1 MELSTRRFADVVVAE
16 PAGRIDFTNAED
28 FKSALWQ
35 ALTQNQGERG
45 PVVIDFSRVDYISSV
60 GLRVLMLA
68 AKEMNGG
75 RRKITIAAPSPVV
88 REIIEI
94 SRFHLILTVFAS
106 VREALEKSIPLLQ
119 RADVT
124 FLRKAACVS
133 CHLNNTIPPH
143 TTRYS

>member
-16 PAGRIDFTNAED
+16 PAGRIDFTNAEA

-35 ALTQNQGERG
+35 ALTQNQGEHG

-106 VREALEKSIPLLQ
+106 VREALERLSPQAL
-119 RADVT
+119 
-124 FLRKAACVS
+124 AA
-133 CHLNNTIPPH
+133 HDAPPKP
-143 TTRYS
+143 

>member
-1 MELSTRRFADVVVAE
+1 MELSTRRYADVVVAE

-35 ALTQNQGERG
+35 ALTQNEGERG

-75 RRKITIAAPSPVV
+75 RRKITVAAPSPVV

-94 SRFHLILTVFAS
+94 SRFHLILAVFAS
-106 VREALEKSIPLLQ
+106 VRDALERLSPQAL
-119 RADVT
+119 
-124 FLRKAACVS
+124 AAHDAAS
-133 CHLNNTIPPH
+133 A
-143 TTRYS
+143 R

>member
-1 MELSTRRFADVVVAE
+1 MELSTRRYADVVVAE
-16 PAGRIDFTNAED
+16 PAGRIDFTNAEE
-28 FKSALWQ
+28 FKSALWE

-75 RRKITIAAPSPVV
+75 RRKITVAAPSPVV

-94 SRFHLILTVFAS
+94 SRFHLILAVFAS
-106 VREALEKSIPLLQ
+106 VREALEQLSP
-119 RADVT
+119 
-124 FLRKAACVS
+124 AALAAHDAAS
-133 CHLNNTIPPH
+133 A
-143 TTRYS
+143 R

>member
-16 PAGRIDFTNAED
+16 PAGRIDFTNAEA

-35 ALTQNQGERG
+35 ALTQNQGEHG

-106 VREALEKSIPLLQ
+106 VREALERLSPQAL
-119 RADVT
+119 
-124 FLRKAACVS
+124 AA
-133 CHLNNTIPPH
+133 HDAPPNP
-143 TTRYS
+143 

>member
-16 PAGRIDFTNAED
+16 PAGRIDFTNAEA

-35 ALTQNQGERG
+35 ALTQNQGEHG

-106 VREALEKSIPLLQ
+106 VREALERLSPQAL
-119 RADVT
+119 
-124 FLRKAACVS
+124 AAHDAPS
-133 CHLNNTIPPH
+133 KP
-143 TTRYS
+143 

>member
-16 PAGRIDFTNAED
+16 PAGRIDFTNAEA

-35 ALTQNQGERG
+35 ALTQNQGEHG

-94 SRFHLILTVFAS
+94 SRFHLILMVFAS
-106 VREALEKSIPLLQ
+106 VREALERLSPQAL
-119 RADVT
+119 
-124 FLRKAACVS
+124 AA
-133 CHLNNTIPPH
+133 HDAPPKP
-143 TTRYS
+143 

>member
-35 ALTQNQGERG
+35 ALTQNQGEHG

-106 VREALEKSIPLLQ
+106 VREALERLSPQAL
-119 RADVT
+119 
-124 FLRKAACVS
+124 AAHDAPSQTV
-133 CHLNNTIPPH
+133 NGP
-143 TTRYS
+143 